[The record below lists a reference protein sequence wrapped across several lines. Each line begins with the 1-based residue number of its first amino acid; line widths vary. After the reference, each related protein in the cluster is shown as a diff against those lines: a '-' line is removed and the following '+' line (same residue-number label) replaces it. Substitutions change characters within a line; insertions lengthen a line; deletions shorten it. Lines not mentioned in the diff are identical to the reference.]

1 MDNLKKHF
9 EKELREFDERAP
21 RMSGKFSIQELDRI
35 QKLTSIVKNINKNEM
50 YDQYEGE
57 HSRESYGRDASYDDG
72 DSYYSERRGRDHMG
86 RYTSREGYSGAD
98 VGRNGYSMKYSRDEG
113 KQKMIE
119 ELEHKMR
126 NASPKEKETIEMC
139 LEFLKECN

>member
-1 MDNLKKHF
+1 
-9 EKELREFDERAP
+9 
-21 RMSGKFSIQELDRI
+21 MS
-35 QKLTSIVKNINKNEM
+35 
-50 YDQYEGE
+50 YENMSPADYAAVNGNNN
-57 HSRESYGRDASYDDG
+57 GWGFGGDASYDDG

-86 RYTSREGYSGAD
+86 RYTSRDNYSGAD

-113 KQKMIE
+113 KHKMIE

-126 NASPKEKETIEMC
+126 NASSKEKETIEMC